1 MARGKPR
8 DGDVGRKERLQGH
21 RGGDLA
27 GADQAACNVIDLLMN
42 RLEKV
47 VRFKE
52 VRNAIQR
59 FIVDEHCAQQ
69 GLFGAIES
77 RARAR
82 WKLVPAPAPNEIIV
96 RLDKLDLRASREK
109 EVVLAMT
116 ATMLWKDKDDPRP
129 IMKSYEYLGPAAPLE
144 DWIDNR
150 DGFIARAFERG
161 YARIA
166 DDLVGDLEGKSR

>member
-1 MARGKPR
+1 MNTH
-8 DGDVGRKERLQGH
+8 RK
-21 RGGDLA
+21 LA
-27 GADQAACNVIDLLMN
+27 ATLLPGLFFAACGGCAVTVAPLDPGEELAIVAEKRD
-42 RLEKV
+42 RLIA
-47 VRFKE
+47 
-52 VRNAIQR
+52 NLAH
-59 FIVDEHCAQQ
+59 VDAQQ

-144 DWIDNR
+144 YWIDNR